1 MASSSTAWTERGSS
15 WTRNINGIGGVGAIQ
30 ESSGTTSLQLTNL
43 HGDVVATASLSTSA
57 KEPTAKFEFDE
68 FGNPV
73 KGSAGRYGW
82 LGKAARRTELPS
94 GVIQMGAR
102 SYVPALGRFLSPD
115 PVPGGSANAYDYAEQ
130 DPVNGFDLEGTCSSK
145 RKCRAAKKRARAMVR
160 RATNR
165 IEARMRKIKENRA
178 KRSTTQ
184 TRCMQGTCITLP
196 WENQVNIVVEK
207 ARNAVAGILHKA
219 CGRIAGAIGAAG
231 TAVGGVGKAIV
242 LTGDD
247 DEKPLGA
254 FLQTVGEGLGAFG
267 TIFFVADEV
276 GLC

>member
-1 MASSSTAWTERGSS
+1 M
-15 WTRNINGIGGVGAIQ
+15 
-30 ESSGTTSLQLTNL
+30 
-43 HGDVVATASLSTSA
+43 
-57 KEPTAKFEFDE
+57 
-68 FGNPV
+68 
-73 KGSAGRYGW
+73 
-82 LGKAARRTELPS
+82 
-94 GVIQMGAR
+94 
-102 SYVPALGRFLSPD
+102 
-115 PVPGGSANAYDYAEQ
+115 
-130 DPVNGFDLEGTCSSK
+130 
-145 RKCRAAKKRARAMVR
+145 
-160 RATNR
+160 
-165 IEARMRKIKENRA
+165 
-178 KRSTTQ
+178 
-184 TRCMQGTCITLP
+184 P

-207 ARNAVAGILHKA
+207 ARNAVSGILHKA